1 MSPHSCGRRQNC
13 GPHCGRIKNR
23 WSARLKKLPEDPEC
37 VEIIVNTKV
46 FEPDS
51 TPGLGMPCS
60 RSTAAPLQS
69 DSPRFA
75 NNVGHRKVSELA
87 MRDVDWFRL
96 RPKRACETVDKY
108 FVSCRTAIF
117 PIPVRQGHVGVMHLQ
132 LLFEGEQV
140 LAVPCTEA
148 NVSMCHIRILIA
160 ATFELGSY
168 SRPPVSESGD
178 FIWCRAR
185 ANRSTSSPERTAADL
200 RVAIT

>member
-51 TPGLGMPCS
+51 TPGLGMPRS

-87 MRDVDWFRL
+87 MRD
-96 RPKRACETVDKY
+96 
-108 FVSCRTAIF
+108 
-117 PIPVRQGHVGVMHLQ
+117 VGVMHLQ

-178 FIWCRAR
+178 FIWCRAQT
-185 ANRSTSSPERTAADL
+185 NRSTSSPERTASDL